1 MQKLMTPVRSAFEKL
16 QFEAIHKIRE
26 AQAVFENVALL
37 RSQGDRQNV
46 LLALVER
53 AFKGSGIS
61 LNLVDEAEAELTVL
75 ISSEY
80 PPAHDTGAPIGRVYP
95 LADWDSDSIESFLQN
110 QGGAQRSLP
119 LVKICV
125 VGESDSGKS
134 ELIQSLVDP
143 ESQFQKNAVSEDSHA
158 RFLATKTSL
167 LQFRETRGRH
177 ACDLKIAMAAWESDV
192 ALLTVD
198 AREKLHPKTKRL
210 IFLLALSGV
219 RRLIVAVTKMEQ
231 NERAQS
237 FYREV
242 VEEVNHLLTST
253 TQMNLTGVIP
263 ISREPLAW
271 YEGETLLHHLERL
284 PLPAVESM
292 EPLRL
297 PIQWTKGRVIAGR
310 VHSGR
315 LHRGDEVVILPSG
328 EIDEVSEI
336 YSGEEAS
343 SFGIAEDAVT
353 IKLKK
358 GESMV
363 PGSLLVHRKNYPV
376 RSSELDATLLWVD
389 SEAPE
394 VARSYRLYHSGVLV
408 TAHLKEVKSCLQLD
422 SYAWAEGDHLQTG
435 EVGHVSLTTAAPLY
449 FDNFFENRA
458 FGRFLLLH
466 GEVDRVI
473 GVGIIRG
480 PLRQRQD
487 VVTSLER
494 LSSEHV
500 VVDPTLVSRQQRR
513 QRYQHRSAVLWFTGL
528 SSSGKSAVAKETEKK
543 LFQRGCHTLFLDGD
557 NVRSGFNGDLGF
569 TQEERSESNRR
580 VAELAAL
587 VHEQGQIVICSF
599 ISGCEA
605 HRAFARSLIGDDFYL
620 FFVDCPLEV
629 CQQRDPKGL
638 YAKAEAGE
646 LLSFTG
652 ISLPYERPKN
662 PELVL
667 KSNEE
672 RPDKLSG
679 RVIELL
685 ERRGVI

>member
-1 MQKLMTPVRSAFEKL
+1 MQKLMNPVRSAFEKL
-16 QFEAIHKIRE
+16 QFEANHKIRE
-26 AQAVFENVALL
+26 AQAVFEKVAIL
-37 RSQGDRQNV
+37 RSPGQRQEV

-61 LNLVDEAEAELTVL
+61 LDFVDQDEDELTIL

-80 PPAHDTGAPIGRVYP
+80 PPACDTGAPIGRVYP
-95 LADWDSDSIESFLQN
+95 LADWDSVSIESFLQN
-110 QGGAQRSLP
+110 RVAAQRSLP
-119 LVKICV
+119 LVKICA

-134 ELIQSLVDP
+134 ELIQSLIDP
-143 ESQFQKNAVSEDSHA
+143 DKQFEESEVSEDTHA
-158 RFLATKTSL
+158 RFLRTETTT
-167 LQFRETRGRH
+167 LQFKETRGRD
-177 ACDLKIAMAAWESDV
+177 ASDLKVAMAAWESDA
-192 ALLTVD
+192 ALLTID
-198 AREKLHPKTKRL
+198 SREKLHSKTKRL

-219 RRLIVAVTKMEQ
+219 RRLIVAITKMEQ
-231 NERAQS
+231 NDGAQES
-237 FYREV
+237 YREIV
-242 VEEVNHLLTST
+242 AEINHLLTST

-263 ISREPLAW
+263 VSAEPLTW

-292 EPLRL
+292 DPLRL
-297 PIQWTKGRVIAGR
+297 PVQWSKERLLAGR
-310 VHSGR
+310 ILSGR
-315 LHRGDEVVILPSG
+315 INQGDEVVILPSG
-328 EIDEVSEI
+328 ETDEVLEI
-336 YSGEEAS
+336 YSQEAAG

-358 GESMV
+358 ADTVSR
-363 PGSLLVHRKNYPV
+363 GSLLVHPKNYPV
-376 RSSELDATLLWVD
+376 RSSELDASLLWVD
-389 SEAPE
+389 PEGPE
-394 VARSYRLYHSGVLV
+394 VSRSYRLYHSGVLV

-422 SYAWAEGDHLQTG
+422 SYEWTEGDHLQNG
-435 EVGHVSLTTAAPLY
+435 EVGHVSLTTSAPLY

-466 GEVDRVI
+466 GEVDKVI

-480 PLRQRQD
+480 PLRQRKD
-487 VVTSLER
+487 VVTSLES

-500 VVDPTLVSRQQRR
+500 VIDPTLVSRQQRR
-513 QRYQHRSAVLWFTGL
+513 RRYNHRAAVLWFTGL

-599 ISGCEA
+599 ISGDDA
-605 HRAFARSLIGDDFYL
+605 HREFARSLVGEDFYL
-620 FFVDCPLEV
+620 CFVDCPLEV
-629 CQQRDPKGL
+629 CQERDPKGL

-667 KSNEE
+667 KSDKEK
-672 RPDKLSG
+672 PDKLSD